1 MSEKALRDLASKLD
15 ASLKKNSEEYRA
27 VVSDFMP
34 HRVKIDE
41 TEIKKEARKQLRL
54 LLKGNKR
61 TDISPELEAVI
72 EEEVPKLCKKLYDSF
87 DPKKFPTGGRRA
99 YLVTKRT
106 GNPKSFTFR
115 LAAKEGTSRNVFAY
129 FRRAKQR
136 AQREFLD
143 ALDDVLK
150 EQYGESLKETQTRK
164 LKSGGT
170 KEVQVRSQFLA
181 VGHADATAVATQ
193 RALKSQKIYTEWLG
207 TIDED
212 LKDLMKEE
220 FGNLF
225 VKVTKGPGTRNTIAN
240 VQVSLESDLGN
251 KSKAFTDAARAGNLE
266 KALQRLAQ
274 LELKDKKLANLKA
287 SDSPLE
293 VVEKKMLNMLHE
305 TGSSKRRKTNIKKQK
320 INNSKGQG
328 KSKPKRRQ
336 KKKPGKYRGEAVI
349 VGKGLRSGGGKK
361 RQGATA
367 KPGPSNLR
375 IPQLIGVLNRDL
387 PSTVEKNMG
396 FPALESQSGR
406 FASSP
411 RVTDILK
418 TPSGFPS
425 IGYTY
430 QKNPYQ
436 TFEVG
441 YRQGSPDRDP
451 RKIIDMS
458 IREIALQF
466 ALGRFY
472 TRRV

>member
-1 MSEKALRDLASKLD
+1 MSEAALRNLASKLD
-15 ASLKKNSEEYRA
+15 TSLKKNSEEYRA
-27 VVSDFMP
+27 IVSDFMP

-41 TEIKKEARKQLRL
+41 TEIKKEARKQIRL
-54 LLKGNKR
+54 LLKLPTRKALDPEIENVIKR
-61 TDISPELEAVI
+61 
-72 EEEVPKLCKKLYDSF
+72 EVPRLCKNLYDAF
-87 DPKKFPTGGRRA
+87 DPKNFPTGGRRA
-99 YLVTKRT
+99 YLVSERT
-106 GNPKSFTFR
+106 GSSKSFTFR
-115 LAAKEGTSRNVFAY
+115 LASKPGTTRNVFAY

-136 AQREFLD
+136 AQKNLLD
-143 ALDDVLK
+143 ALDAVLK

-164 LKSGGT
+164 RKTGET
-170 KEVQVRSQFLA
+170 YDVQVRSQFLA

-193 RALKSQKIYTEWLG
+193 RALKAQKIYTDWLG

-212 LKDLMKEE
+212 LKDLMKEQ

-266 KALQRLAQ
+266 KALKRLAQ
-274 LELKDKKLANLKA
+274 IELSNDKIANLKA

-293 VVEKKMLNMLHE
+293 VVEKKMLNMLHDA
-305 TGSSKRRKTNIKKQK
+305 GSSKRRKTNIKKEK
-320 INNSKGQG
+320 INNSKTQG
-328 KSKPKRRQ
+328 KSNPKPRQ
-336 KKKPGKYRGEAVI
+336 KKKPAKYRGEAVV

-375 IPQLIGVLNRDL
+375 IPQLIGALNRDL

-396 FPALESQSGR
+396 FPRLESQSGR

-451 RKIIDMS
+451 RKVIDMS